1 MLWKIIGVV
10 VLVWIAVAIISAII
24 KSLFPI
30 LVISLAVFG
39 LYALYK
45 AVSGSNKSP
54 VNKL

>member
-54 VNKL
+54 AGKL

>member
-45 AVSGSNKSP
+45 AMSGNKSP
-54 VNKL
+54 AGKL